1 MSNLLQ
7 RVKND
12 ITDFLTKQKMFF
24 FNERDL
30 QVNLALY
37 LSNLKDKEYKV
48 HLECH
53 IPTSELNNYPW
64 KENNIS
70 IDLVVEKNGEY
81 VPVELKYKTCSL
93 PEGSKINRFGEPMCA
108 KSIVKNQSAQDL
120 GRYGFWKDVKRLEL
134 LKKKYEKKIAGG
146 IVLFVTNDKSYAIQP
161 QKESVGYYNF
171 RMLDAQPISGTL
183 KWKEHGEDCETT
195 PQPYVNIE
203 LKNEYTPKWE
213 HYSSEI
219 GVEMYF
225 VIMPVNNQ

>member
-7 RVKND
+7 SVKND
-12 ITDFLTKQKMFF
+12 ITDFLSKQKMFF

-37 LSNLKDKEYKV
+37 LSNLKDKDYKV
-48 HLECH
+48 HLEYH

-64 KENNIS
+64 TENNIS

-146 IVLFVTNDKSYAIQP
+146 IVLFVTNDKSYTIQP

-183 KWKEHGEDCETT
+183 KWKVQGKDCETKD
-195 PQPYVNIE
+195 QPYVDIALE
-203 LKNEYTPKWE
+203 KIYTPQWN
-213 HYSSEI
+213 HYSSEM
-219 GVEMYF
+219 GEEMYF
-225 VIMPVNNQ
+225 VLMTI

>member
-1 MSNLLQ
+1 MKNLLQ
-7 RVKND
+7 NVKND

-30 QVNLALY
+30 QVHLALY
-37 LSNLKDKEYKV
+37 LSNLKDKDYKV
-48 HLECH
+48 HLEYH

-64 KENNIS
+64 TENNIS

-93 PEGSKINRFGEPMCA
+93 QEGSKINRFGEPMCA

-134 LKKKYEKKIAGG
+134 LQEKFKKKVVGG
-146 IVLFVTNDKSYAIQP
+146 IAILLTNDIAYTTNPK
-161 QKESVGYYNF
+161 KEDVKYYNF

-195 PQPYVNIE
+195 PQPFVNIE
-203 LKNEYTPKWE
+203 LTNKYTPQWE

-225 VIMPVNNQ
+225 VIMPINNQ

>member
-7 RVKND
+7 SVKND
-12 ITDFLTKQKMFF
+12 ITDFLSKQKMFF

-37 LSNLKDKEYKV
+37 LSNLKDKDYKV
-48 HLECH
+48 HLEYH

-64 KENNIS
+64 TENNIS

-146 IVLFVTNDKSYAIQP
+146 IVLFVTNDKSYTIQP

-171 RMLDAQPISGTL
+171 RMLDEQPISGTL
-183 KWKEHGEDCETT
+183 KWKEHGEDCETND
-195 PQPYVNIE
+195 QPYVDIALE
-203 LKNEYTPKWE
+203 KMYTPQWDQ
-213 HYSSEI
+213 YSSEMSE
-219 GVEMYF
+219 EMYF
-225 VIMPVNNQ
+225 VLLTI

>member
-1 MSNLLQ
+1 MKNLLQ
-7 RVKND
+7 NVKND

-37 LSNLKDKEYKV
+37 LSNLKDKDYKV
-48 HLECH
+48 HLEYH

-64 KENNIS
+64 TENNIS

-134 LKKKYEKKIAGG
+134 LQEKFNKKVVGG
-146 IVLFVTNDKSYAIQP
+146 IAILLTNDITYTTNPK
-161 QKESVGYYNF
+161 KEDVGYYNF
-171 RMLDAQPISGTL
+171 RMLDEQPISGKL
-183 KWKEHGEDCETT
+183 KWKENGNDCETT
-195 PQPYVNIE
+195 TQPYVDIE

-225 VIMPVNNQ
+225 VIMPINNQ